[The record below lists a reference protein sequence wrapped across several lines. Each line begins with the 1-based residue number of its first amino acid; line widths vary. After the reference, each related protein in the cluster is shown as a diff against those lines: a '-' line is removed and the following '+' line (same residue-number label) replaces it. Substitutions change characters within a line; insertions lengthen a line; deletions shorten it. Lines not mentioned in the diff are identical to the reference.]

1 MKYNHRDVGTFL
13 KDPAR
18 DKQFFRRQFMD
29 TFMDQ
34 LSQKLNAQ
42 QIIRANGEAESE
54 AMGVMRA
61 QVREYQDCLD
71 RMKNVADELGGLQ
84 QTIAALPD
92 LSGGIGIDDKALDDL
107 KAQME
112 NMNRV
117 NEEYLQKMQGDLLA
131 SQNDFISRQQDLAQS
146 QNDLMTRQSEMFES
160 RSNELK
166 EQIESIKVSNE
177 EHLERLRSD
186 IEGSGNGGD
195 ELANR
200 FDNLALQ
207 IEAKIEEIKVYYN
220 EQLERVRMEI
230 AESKNDELAA
240 KIDTLESSIGTKFGD
255 MQQGVDLQMSAVKS
269 SNEELINKME
279 GALSKDS
286 GNEQVVEL
294 VEVLRDEVSAMKIQ
308 MENMRSGNDQYL
320 QTMQSNLRRGQ
331 EQMIQNQNALSQ
343 TLGNADIHKE
353 CVRVYRNVQASV
365 QDENAK
371 QLESIKQENVTQLE
385 SIKHEGSRNLTAIR
399 EESAK
404 LLGSL
409 RNDNSKQVESIREEN
424 AKVLVG
430 IKTETS
436 RLEEEVK
443 NVKKIAVFAVIVS
456 VLAVAAPFV
465 AAFLF

>member
-1 MKYNHRDVGTFL
+1 
-13 KDPAR
+13 
-18 DKQFFRRQFMD
+18 MD

-92 LSGGIGIDDKALDDL
+92 LGNGIGIDDRALDDL

-146 QNDLMTRQSEMFES
+146 QNDLMSRQSEMLES
-160 RSNELK
+160 RSNELR
-166 EQIESIKVSNE
+166 EQIEAIKVSNE
-177 EHLERLRSD
+177 EHLERIRSD

-220 EQLERVRMEI
+220 EQLEKVRMEI
-230 AESKNDELAA
+230 AESRNDELAS
-240 KIDTLESSIGTKFGD
+240 KLDSLESGLENRFGDIESQIASGMGNLESGISAKFGD
-255 MQQGVDLQMSAVKS
+255 MQQGVDLQMGAVKS
-269 SNEELINKME
+269 SNEELLNRME

-286 GNEQVVEL
+286 DNAQVIEL
-294 VEVLRDEVSAMKIQ
+294 IEVLRDEVSAMKIQ
-308 MENMRSGNDQYL
+308 TENIRTSNDQYL

-331 EQMIQNQNALSQ
+331 EQMIQSQNALSQ
-343 TLGNADIHKE
+343 TLGNTDIHKE

-371 QLESIKQENVTQLE
+371 QLESIKQENATQLE

-409 RNDNSKQVESIREEN
+409 RNDNSKQVENIREEN

-436 RLEEEVK
+436 RLEDEVK
-443 NVKKIAVFAVIVS
+443 SVKKVAVFAVIVS

-465 AAFLF
+465 AAFLL